1 MSETTATLIRPLGRA
16 VTVLAFVAGWI
27 VVAVLL
33 WRTTVP
39 SLDLDGFDEHR
50 YFSERSLERAHDY
63 SQGERVIWLLSTIAT
78 IVALIVLVR
87 RVPRYAG
94 RLGLGRIGSAIVV
107 GMLMLVTLWF
117 VSLPFGLASL
127 WWQHHWGLGPLDFV
141 AWIVA
146 QRYALA
152 VSAVFVML
160 AIVVVVG
167 LAARLGRRWW
177 IAATPFFIGL
187 AALFAFLS
195 GWLFAAGTHPV
206 RNPPLRADVA
216 RLERQVGVTG
226 TPVRVQKVSDWTEQA
241 NAFAAGFGPSTNVV
255 LWDTLLDGRFSPGEV
270 NAAVAHEL
278 GHVKR
283 RHVLKGLLWFA
294 LFALP
299 GAFVVA
305 ELTRRRGGMEDP
317 GNLPYA
323 LLVLTVIGL
332 VAAPFE
338 NVVSRRYEAEADW
351 ISLKATRDPA
361 SVERLF
367 KRFERTSLA
376 EPNPPLWDYVWLENH
391 PTLMQ
396 RIAMAER
403 YRERSR
409 R

>member
-1 MSETTATLIRPLGRA
+1 MSETTATLMSPLGRA
-16 VTVLAFVAGWI
+16 VTLLAFAVIWI

-39 SLDLDGFDEHR
+39 SLDLEGFDEHR
-50 YFSERSLERAHDY
+50 YFSARSLERAHDY
-63 SQGERVIWLLSTIAT
+63 SQGERLIWLLSTIAT
-78 IVALIVLVR
+78 LVALLVLVR
-87 RVPRYAG
+87 RMPGYAN
-94 RLGLGRIGSAIVV
+94 RLGLGRIGSAIVI

-127 WWQHHWGLGPLDFV
+127 WWQHHWGLGPFNVL

-146 QRYALA
+146 QRYALGA
-152 VSAVFVML
+152 SVAFVML
-160 AIVVVVG
+160 TIVVVVG
-167 LAARLGRRWW
+167 LATRLGRRWW
-177 IAATPFFIGL
+177 IAATPFFIVL
-187 AALFAFLS
+187 AALFSFLS
-195 GWLFAAGTHPV
+195 GWLMSAGTHSI
-206 RNPPLRADVA
+206 RNPQLRADTA
-216 RLERQVGVTG
+216 KLERRVGVTG
-226 TPVRVQKVSDWTEQA
+226 TPVRVQKVSDWTDQA
-241 NAFAAGFGPSTNVV
+241 NAFAVGFGPSTNVV
-255 LWDTLLDGRFSPGEV
+255 LWDTLLDGRFSRREV
-270 NAAVAHEL
+270 NAVVAHEL

-283 RHVLKGLLWFA
+283 RHIVKGLLWFT

-299 GAFVVA
+299 GAFLVA

-332 VAAPFE
+332 LAAPFE

-351 ISLKATRDPA
+351 ISLNTTRDPA
-361 SVERLF
+361 ATERLF

-376 EPNPPLWDYVWLENH
+376 EPNPPPWDYLWLENH

-409 R
+409 